1 MFGGGGGGGGGSSA
15 AAPAAD
21 ETPKLEDSDKSINF
35 IFSGEFPGLNDV
47 QATFLTAGDV
57 PMAEPSQPV
66 QDAGAYSFERDWQ
79 RNQIDDTAAIVLK
92 QNRGGDDSD
101 DEAKGKGSQKKRGGL
116 ASRFFGKGLG
126 SADADEEDED

>member
-1 MFGGGGGGGGGSSA
+1 MLRGSGGGGGSSA

-21 ETPKLEDSDKSINF
+21 ETPKLEDSDKSIKF

-92 QNRGGDDSD
+92 QNRGGD
-101 DEAKGKGSQKKRGGL
+101 GKQKKRGGL
-116 ASRFFGKGLG
+116 SSRFFGKGLG

>member
-1 MFGGGGGGGGGSSA
+1 MFGGGSGGGGAA

-21 ETPKLEDSDKSINF
+21 ETPKLENSDKSIKF

-47 QATFLTAGDV
+47 QATFLSAGDV

-79 RNQIDDTAAIVLK
+79 RHQIDDTAAIVLK
-92 QNRGGDDSD
+92 QNRGGD
-101 DEAKGKGSQKKRGGL
+101 GKQKKRGGL
-116 ASRFFGKGLG
+116 SSRFFGVGGG
-126 SADADEEDED
+126 SGDSVDEEDED